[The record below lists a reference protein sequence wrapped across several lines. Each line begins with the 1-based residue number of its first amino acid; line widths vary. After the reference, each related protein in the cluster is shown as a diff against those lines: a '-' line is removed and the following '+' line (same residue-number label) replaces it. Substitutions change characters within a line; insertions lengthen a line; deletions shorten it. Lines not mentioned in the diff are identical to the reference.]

1 MTLTICIVSDSRSN
15 RRPSPWFR
23 ARCAVNY
30 STPPPPRR
38 YAVRRARGWLAA
50 AASTTVR
57 LYPSVLLTL
66 EDTYPLWRVGLF
78 WCALRG
84 RPWGVGGVWGLVV
97 GGLGPSEG
105 PCVGPYALSLR
116 LKRNRRG
123 PKIRKS
129 EKHHFHILNSR
140 IIWFFWVP
148 SKQTIRARHVCERI
162 SFGGDSIAVQT
173 ASQGLDPQRLFGSN
187 VPP

>member
-1 MTLTICIVSDSRSN
+1 MDWGAAAGLSFVLRLVLALTI
-15 RRPSPWFR
+15 P
-23 ARCAVNY
+23 
-30 STPPPPRR
+30 
-38 YAVRRARGWLAA
+38 
-50 AASTTVR
+50 
-57 LYPSVLLTL
+57 LTL

-116 LKRNRRG
+116 LKRERRG
-123 PKIRKS
+123 PKMSKS
-129 EKHHFHILNSR
+129 ENHRFHILNLR
-140 IIWFFWVP
+140 FTWFSKSSVNIKYVP
-148 SKQTIRARHVCERI
+148 DMCAKESRI

-173 ASQGLDPQRLFGSN
+173 ASQGLDPQRLFGSQ
-187 VPP
+187 VPPKRPILHLLRII